1 MTSAEEQL
9 STVDSRIEAATDAAL
24 SSAKDYTDEKISSLG
39 DVFNFKGI
47 KNSIEEL
54 EAITDAKTG
63 DVYLVGTKEF
73 VYTAEN
79 SWVEFGDGS
88 DHATITELEKE
99 TQDRKAADDYL
110 SGAIDNKVF
119 IDGTAVKSLS
129 VENISQDDYHTL
141 VSNGDVDSNTV
152 YIVSSDTYN
161 MYDQKII
168 NLADGTEEK
177 DAVNFGQISALSGT
191 IMTEVEAN
199 KLSSITLGDTI
210 FTPENNNFTL
220 SISTI
225 CGGGAK
231 DFD

>member
-1 MTSAEEQL
+1 MTAAEGQL

-54 EAITDAKTG
+54 EAVTDAKTG

-73 VYTAEN
+73 VYTAEK

-88 DHATITELEKE
+88 DHATKTELEKE
-99 TQDRKAADDYL
+99 IQDRKAADDYL

-129 VENISQDDYHTL
+129 VENISQDDYHNL
-141 VSNGDVDSNTV
+141 VAQNQIDPNKV
-152 YIVSSDTYN
+152 YIVSAETYN

-168 NLADGTEEK
+168 NLKAGTEEK

-199 KLSSITLGDTI
+199 KLSSITVGDTV
-210 FTPENNNFTL
+210 FTPENNNITL
-220 SISTI
+220 NISTI
-225 CGGGAK
+225 CGGDAK
-231 DFD
+231 AF